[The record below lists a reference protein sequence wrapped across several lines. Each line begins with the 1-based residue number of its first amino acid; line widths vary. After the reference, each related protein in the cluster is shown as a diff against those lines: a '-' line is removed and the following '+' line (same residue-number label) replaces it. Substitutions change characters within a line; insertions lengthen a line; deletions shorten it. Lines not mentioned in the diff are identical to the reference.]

1 MDTQI
6 IPGSFE
12 LDNRD
17 ADFRRRWPPHQYPAL
32 YLSEREYLALR
43 RQERQRKEFLAFHGP
58 DIADIALAVLEES
71 K

>member
-1 MDTQI
+1 MITPI
-6 IPGSFE
+6 VPNSLE

-32 YLSEREYLALR
+32 YLSESEYLALR
-43 RQERQRKEFLAFHGP
+43 HEQQQRRKLLDLHGA